1 MGVSRFLTSPV
12 GYVMLVEGQLT
23 MPKAPNLEAL
33 DIQFAIDIAVHA
45 GQVLAQRP
53 ESLQIST
60 KSSSTDVVTHMDEQ
74 SERYIVEQIRRV
86 HPTDG
91 ILGEEG
97 TSVAS
102 TSGRTW
108 IIDPLDG
115 TVNYLYG
122 IPYWAVSI
130 GLRNDVTGEGILG
143 VVYAPDLDALYVS
156 ASGEGAW
163 KLSDGNWIRIAVSQ
177 CADLGQALMGT
188 GFGYA
193 ISRRIKQSQ
202 VLTHVLPSVRDIRRL
217 GSCAIDLCLVASGE
231 LDGFFEEGVNP
242 WDHSAGSLMVREA
255 GGRVSGLFGTQES
268 DSMLLATTGN
278 IYLDLLRILEA
289 AESET
294 V

>member
-1 MGVSRFLTSPV
+1 
-12 GYVMLVEGQLT
+12 
-23 MPKAPNLEAL
+23 MPKAPNLAAPDL
-33 DIQFAIDIAVHA
+33 QFAIDIAVQA

-53 ESLQIST
+53 DSLQIST

-74 SERYIVEQIRRV
+74 SERYIVDQIRRV

-102 TSGRTW
+102 TSGRSW

-143 VVYAPDLDALYVS
+143 VVYAPDLDALYVT
-156 ASGEGAW
+156 AAGEGAW
-163 KLSDGNWIRIAVSQ
+163 KLHEDNWIQIGVSQ

-193 ISRRIKQSQ
+193 ISRRIKQGR
-202 VLTHVLPSVRDIRRL
+202 VLTHVLPTVRDIRRL

-268 DSMLLATTGN
+268 NSMLLATTGN
-278 IYLDLLRILEA
+278 IYVDLLRILEA